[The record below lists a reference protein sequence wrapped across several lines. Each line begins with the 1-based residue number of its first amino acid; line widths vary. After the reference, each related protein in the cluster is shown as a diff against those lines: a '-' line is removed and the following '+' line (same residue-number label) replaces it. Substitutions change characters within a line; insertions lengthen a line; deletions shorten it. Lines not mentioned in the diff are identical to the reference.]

1 MPSSQVQGSKS
12 CVYCGKS
19 MPAHLGQCPHCRE
32 MAPEVR
38 LSPRTTRTKGAAQV
52 RQGLL
57 WMLLAVVVHYFV
69 GGYSAMHFPI
79 PVAIDPVVTL
89 YLTSLLFLAGAGLG
103 IYGLVLRMRA

>member
-1 MPSSQVQGSKS
+1 MGGLQVQGSKN

-19 MPAHLGQCPHCRE
+19 MPAHLAQCPHCRE

-38 LSPRTTRTKGAAQV
+38 LSRRATRSRGTVQV

-57 WMLLAVVVHYFV
+57 WMLLAVVVRYFA
-69 GGYSAMHFPI
+69 GGYSAMHLPI
-79 PVAIDPVVTL
+79 PATISPVVTL
-89 YLTSLLFLAGAGLG
+89 YLAGLLFLAGAGLG

>member
-1 MPSSQVQGSKS
+1 MRSLQVQGNKN

-19 MPAHLGQCPHCRE
+19 MPAYLAQCPHCRE

-38 LSPRTTRTKGAAQV
+38 LSRRTTRSRGTVQV

-57 WMLLAVVVHYFV
+57 WMLLAVVVRYFAA
-69 GGYSAMHFPI
+69 GHSAMHLPI
-79 PVAIDPVVTL
+79 PVTISPEVTF

-103 IYGLVLRMRA
+103 ISGLVLRMRA